1 LLDRAAIRALIPH
14 KGAMCLLDGVRD
26 WSPHHIAAYTR
37 AHLDPA
43 NPLCRGG
50 RLAAVCGCEFALQ
63 AAALHGALIAGGVSQ
78 PAGWLAGL
86 QLERIGAACLDEPA
100 FGTLSV
106 DATLQVAGAR
116 GIIYGFAVTAQ
127 DGAVLLQGRA
137 TIVLPSIQDE
147 RC

>member
-1 LLDRAAIRALIPH
+1 
-14 KGAMCLLDGVRD
+14 MCLLDGVSD
-26 WSPHHIAAYTR
+26 WSPHRIAAHTR

-43 NPLCRGG
+43 NPLRCGG
-50 RLAAVCGCEFALQ
+50 RLAAVCGCEFAFQ
-63 AAALHGALIAGGVSQ
+63 AVALHGALIAGGVSQ

-86 QLERIGAACLDEPA
+86 QLESIGAAWLDEPA

-106 DATLQVAGAR
+106 DATMQLADAGGA
-116 GIIYGFAVTAQ
+116 IYGFAVMAQ

-137 TIVLPSIQDE
+137 TIVLPTVQDE